1 MALPVPRGRASAA
14 ALRNARAER
23 GVSIRLKSLEE
34 IQQMRDAGLV
44 AAAILEEVCA
54 AAQPGVSTWDLD
66 RVAARLIEKHK
77 VKSAF
82 LGYYGYPAVLCTSI
96 NEVVVHGIPR
106 RDEVLADGDIIGID
120 FGIFKHG
127 FCADT
132 ARTVMVG
139 KVSAERRA
147 LVETTRDSLEAAI
160 ALCRPGVRIGDLGN
174 AVQTVAERKGYS
186 VVTQFVGHG
195 IGRQMHEDPQ
205 VPNFGAAGS
214 GKRAK
219 AGLVIAVEPMVNAGA
234 PEVEVLDDKW
244 TARTKDRS
252 LSAHFEHTIAI
263 LEEGPWVLTRPSSEP
278 GFPGTP

>member
-1 MALPVPRGRASAA
+1 V
-14 ALRNARAER
+14 
-23 GVSIRLKSLEE
+23 GVQLKSLEE
-34 IQQMRDAGLV
+34 IRLMRDAGLV
-44 AAAILEEVCA
+44 AASILEEICA
-54 AAQPGVSTWDLD
+54 AARPGVSTWELD
-66 RVAARLIEKHK
+66 RLAAKLIDRHK

-96 NEVVVHGIPR
+96 NEIVVHGIPR
-106 RDEVLADGDIIGID
+106 RDELLADGDIIGID

-139 KVSAERRA
+139 NVNAERRR

-160 ALCRPGVRIGDLGN
+160 AACKPGVRIGDLGHT
-174 AVQTVAERKGYS
+174 VQTVAESMGYS
-186 VVTQFVGHG
+186 VVKQFVGHG

-205 VPNFGAAGS
+205 VPNYGSSGS

-219 AGLVIAVEPMVNAGA
+219 AGLVIAVEPMVNAGT
-234 PEVEVLDDKW
+234 PEVEVLDDEW
-244 TARTKDRS
+244 TAVTKDRS